1 MDFVPHTPADDRA
14 MLDRLGLGTID
25 ELFEPVPAEVRVR
38 AGLDVPAA
46 LSEPELIDHLARFA
60 ATTTGNDS
68 LVCFAGGGAYDHYVP
83 AAVRALAARAEFAT
97 SYTPYQPELSQGVL
111 QAIFEFQT
119 CVCELYGLD
128 VANASLY
135 DGANALAE
143 AANLAVRAT
152 ARDRVLV
159 GATVHP
165 HYVEVLRTYTSG
177 LGIDVNVVPAGN
189 GGVVEWP
196 GVDAAGAAAVIA
208 QSPNFFGLL
217 EHIGTATDA
226 AHAGGALG
234 IAVTDP
240 TAMGILESPGAQGA
254 DVAVGEGIALGNSL
268 SYGGPAVGLFAT
280 RQELVRQVPG
290 RIAGETLDADGR
302 RAFVLTLQ
310 AREQHIRR
318 AKATSNV
325 CTNQTLMAIAAAV
338 HLAWLGPHGLRRLG
352 ELCIARTD
360 ALARRLAEIPGC
372 EVAFTGPRFKE
383 IVLRTP
389 AAGPDLVGAL
399 AGEGFLVGPAL
410 GRWRPDLSDCI
421 LVAATE
427 RRTGDDIEAV
437 AEAIEKELA
446 GR

>member
-189 GGVVEWP
+189 GGVVEWSS
-196 GVDAAGAAAVIA
+196 VDAAGAAAVIA

-217 EHIGTATDA
+217 EDIGTATDA

-389 AAGPDLVGAL
+389 AAGRDLVGAL
-399 AGEGFLVGPAL
+399 AGAGFLVGPAL